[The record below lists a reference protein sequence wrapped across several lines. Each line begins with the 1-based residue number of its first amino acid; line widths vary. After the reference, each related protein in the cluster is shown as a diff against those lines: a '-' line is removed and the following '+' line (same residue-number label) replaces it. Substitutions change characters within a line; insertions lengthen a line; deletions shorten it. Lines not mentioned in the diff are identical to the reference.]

1 MCSITIISIFIALF
15 ASGVALWQSIINRE
29 KLRFDI
35 YNRRFDIYSKTLDFY
50 NALLI
55 FDSVTFKVSLTA
67 FSKACE
73 EADFLF
79 KKESG
84 IYDILTKM
92 NSESYKITG
101 VKEYGKDV
109 AAADPDVFKKMY
121 DRSTEALKYFN
132 DNLPKLKAAMAPYL
146 NFHKF

>member
-1 MCSITIISIFIALF
+1 
-15 ASGVALWQSIINRE
+15 
-29 KLRFDI
+29 
-35 YNRRFDIYSKTLDFY
+35 
-50 NALLI
+50 
-55 FDSVTFKVSLTA
+55 
-67 FSKACE
+67 
-73 EADFLF
+73 
-79 KKESG
+79 
-84 IYDILTKM
+84 M